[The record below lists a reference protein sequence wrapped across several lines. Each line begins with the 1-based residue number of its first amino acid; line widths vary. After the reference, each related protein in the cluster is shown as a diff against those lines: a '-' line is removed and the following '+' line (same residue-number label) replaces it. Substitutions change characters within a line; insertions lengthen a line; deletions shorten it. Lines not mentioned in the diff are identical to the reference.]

1 MIYSFD
7 VFDTCVVRTC
17 AKPSDLFYLLA
28 ENLLAESGRPYGR
41 EEVGE
46 LALGRIDAE
55 KRTHQKTDKNEITL
69 CDIYAELGDLSAW
82 GFSAQVM
89 QDAEVRLELSLMRPI
104 VPIRQRV
111 EALRAAGERVIFIS
125 DMYLPGSVVR
135 DLLVGCGFEVPEGT
149 LYVSSDLNATKRAGS
164 LFKHVLEQEKISA
177 RELKHCGDSVEGD
190 VVGARRAGISAELV
204 TVTQLNRFEKAM
216 LGVPSTTPWAT
227 SQLAGIARAT
237 RLGFAESGED
247 AHTAQGAVEIAS
259 SVVALLLTGFVL
271 WTLRDAQA
279 RGLKRLYFVAR
290 DGQVLHKVALALK
303 TGVDAPEVRYLYGSR
318 QAWYVPSAFAVNRD
332 ELEFVLMT
340 GQSSA
345 PRHNLKRV
353 NLTPEALAAPLARHG
368 FPPETWETQ
377 LGDEAVERFWAFT
390 KDPEVAPLIL
400 AEAERARALSLAYF
414 KQEGLFEDDRW
425 ALVDV
430 GWTLRTQGS
439 LRKVLAS
446 AGQPHTLGYYL
457 GVSKTRFSSRA
468 YGQGRA
474 YLLEE
479 AEQGSLAAVRTL
491 FENKGLIDQ
500 VFTMADHGSTRG
512 YAQEGGRVEPVLSAL
527 PPHPER
533 EAFLATVQASVVRYA
548 EELAKSPARACEPEL
563 RACARLVTGML
574 ISEPTRAEAQALA
587 WAPISDDPN
596 ELRAAPLAKPLL
608 PGDLFGIARDVMV
621 RVRRLRASAA
631 ATAGNAQDNKTVPTL
646 FYKDLSWG
654 FSWLEGSV
662 AMSGPVA
669 KLALRAF
676 RTLQHVNREKKAL
689 AAAPV
694 AAWQRVSGRLASGLG
709 QLRRRRG

>member
-28 ENLLAESGRPYGR
+28 EQLLAESGRPYGR

-46 LALGRIDAE
+46 LALARIGAEGRAH
-55 KRTHQKTDKNEITL
+55 KKTDKNEITL

-82 GFSAQVM
+82 GFSTGEM
-89 QDAEVRLELSLMRPI
+89 QDAEVRLELSLMRPV

-177 RELKHCGDSVEGD
+177 RELKHCGDGVEGD
-190 VVGARRAGISAELV
+190 IVGARRAGISAELV

-216 LGVPSTTPWAT
+216 LGVPSKAPWAT

-237 RLGFAESGED
+237 RLGFAEGESE
-247 AHTAQGAVEIAS
+247 ARGAVEIAS
-259 SVVALLLTGFVL
+259 SVVAPLLTGFVL
-271 WTLRDAQA
+271 WTLQDAQA

-290 DGQVLHKVALALK
+290 DGQVLHKVAQALK

-332 ELEFVLMT
+332 ELEFMLMT

-345 PRHNLKRV
+345 PRHNLRRV
-353 NLTPEALAAPLARHG
+353 NLTPEALAVPLARHG

-377 LGDEAVERFWAFT
+377 LGGEAVERFWAFT
-390 KDPEVAPLIL
+390 EDPEVAPLIL

-414 KQEGLFEDDRW
+414 KQEGLLEDDRW

-439 LRKVLAS
+439 LHKVLAS

-479 AEQGSLAAVRTL
+479 AEQGSLAPVRTL

-512 YAQEGGRVEPVLSAL
+512 YAQVNGKLEPVLSAL
-527 PPHPER
+527 PPHPKR
-533 EAFLATVQASVVRYA
+533 EAFLATVQASVVRFA
-548 EELAKSPARACEPEL
+548 EELARSPARFCEPEL

-574 ISEPTRAEAQALA
+574 IAEPTRAEAQALA

-596 ELRAAPLAKPLL
+596 ELRAAPLAKPLS
-608 PGDLFGIARDVMV
+608 PGDLFGIGRDVAK
-621 RVRRLRASAA
+621 RVRRLRARAA
-631 ATAGNAQDNKTVPTL
+631 ETDENKDSKTVPTL

-669 KLALRAF
+669 KLALRGF
-676 RTLQHVNREKKAL
+676 RTLQYVNREKKAL

-694 AAWQRVSGRLASGLG
+694 AFWQRVSGRVPGRLSGGLARLRG
-709 QLRRRRG
+709 QRG